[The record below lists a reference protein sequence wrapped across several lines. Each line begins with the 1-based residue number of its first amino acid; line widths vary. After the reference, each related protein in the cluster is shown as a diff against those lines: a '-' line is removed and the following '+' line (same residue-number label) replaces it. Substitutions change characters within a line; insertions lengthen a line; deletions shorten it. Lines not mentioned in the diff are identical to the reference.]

1 MDPITIVAV
10 GILLAM
16 TIYLVG
22 FPLFRREEEL
32 ELEWEPAL
40 ETAGLSDQEAEKRAV
55 FTALA
60 EIEFDYQMG
69 KMSEND
75 YRELKE
81 MLQPKA
87 VELLQ
92 QEEKAVTRK
101 RERDLSSQIEE
112 ELEKELERELAEIRR
127 RARQE

>member
-1 MDPITIVAV
+1 MDPITVVAV

-16 TIYLVG
+16 TVYLVAS
-22 FPLFRREEEL
+22 PLFRKEDEMALDWDPVL
-32 ELEWEPAL
+32 EI
-40 ETAGLSDQEAEKRAV
+40 TGSSDEDTEKRAV

-60 EIEFDYQMG
+60 EIEFDYKMG
-69 KMSEND
+69 KMSESD
-75 YRELKE
+75 YLELKQ

-92 QEEKAVTRK
+92 QEEKAVSKK
-101 RERDLSSQIEE
+101 RQGNVNSQIEQ

-127 RARQE
+127 KARQE